1 MSRFGSDVYVL
12 KLERNVCLGGWGS
25 EMVAGGA
32 FCSRKL
38 CFCVCVCVCV
48 CVFVC
53 VFVCADPVMF
63 VLDVACRLHMC
74 VTLI

>member
-1 MSRFGSDVYVL
+1 MYA
-12 KLERNVCLGGWGS
+12 S
-25 EMVAGGA
+25 EDGEVKWWQEVH
-32 FCSRKL
+32 FVHESCV
-38 CFCVCVCVCV
+38 FVCVCVCV